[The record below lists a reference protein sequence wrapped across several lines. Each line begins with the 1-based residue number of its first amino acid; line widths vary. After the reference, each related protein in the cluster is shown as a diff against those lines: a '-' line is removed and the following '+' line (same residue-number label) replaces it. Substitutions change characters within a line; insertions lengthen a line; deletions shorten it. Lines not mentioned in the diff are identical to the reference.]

1 VGGPATAAAA
11 AAAAAA
17 HSPALLCLAL
27 ALALP
32 TLQVAEWLLEQ
43 ALVHQR
49 RTLHAGTP
57 GDNVTVVVVRL
68 RPLPPVPRSTGSRLN
83 LRAGGSGELVSP
95 KLADVSLP
103 CLPAAIVCCCVS
115 LA

>member
-1 VGGPATAAAA
+1 
-11 AAAAAA
+11 
-17 HSPALLCLAL
+17 
-27 ALALP
+27 
-32 TLQVAEWLLEQ
+32 VAEWLLEQ

-95 KLADVSLP
+95 KLADVSDAH
-103 CLPAAIVCCCVS
+103 CLPVPACQPVFVVVS
-115 LA
+115 AWDDVDFALCICLSATLLTASMCLPVNGCSC